1 MYTKK
6 WKWRFIH
13 YYLSVEFENIKEKP
27 LRLNIVAFDEIMRI
41 DNTVPFIV
49 NLLQFVNVI
58 IFHEKVTL

>member
-6 WKWRFIH
+6 WKWSFTH
-13 YYLSVEFENIKEKP
+13 YYLTLESGALKKR
-27 LRLNIVAFDEIMRI
+27 LRLNMVAFDEITRI
-41 DNTVPFIV
+41 DNTVSFIV